1 MRSRSKRITIG
12 ISGNIE
18 AIKKQ
23 LQEEHGIEY
32 SYAQLI
38 DYLIN
43 YYLANNQR
51 WYLADCTKAVKP
63 LRWVLRQAPIFAP
76 RVNEN
81 DPLVWDNHQ
90 YAWGAWGRA
99 TPAWSY
105 SNPWAV

>member
-1 MRSRSKRITIG
+1 MRLRSKRITIG

-43 YYLANNQR
+43 YYRKNSPPPKTEWR
-51 WYLADCTKAVKP
+51 PYEV
-63 LRWVLRQAPIFAP
+63 R
-76 RVNEN
+76 
-81 DPLVWDNHQ
+81 
-90 YAWGAWGRA
+90 
-99 TPAWSY
+99 
-105 SNPWAV
+105 

>member
-1 MRSRSKRITIG
+1 MKHPRTKRITVG

-43 YYLANNQR
+43 YYRKTQR
-51 WYLADCTKAVKP
+51 PVTTM
-63 LRWVLRQAPIFAP
+63 RI
-76 RVNEN
+76 
-81 DPLVWDNHQ
+81 
-90 YAWGAWGRA
+90 
-99 TPAWSY
+99 TT
-105 SNPWAV
+105 

>member
-1 MRSRSKRITIG
+1 VKDKRITLS

-43 YYLANNQR
+43 YYRKQ
-51 WYLADCTKAVKP
+51 
-63 LRWVLRQAPIFAP
+63 
-76 RVNEN
+76 
-81 DPLVWDNHQ
+81 HQ
-90 YAWGAWGRA
+90 QPKTEWRK
-99 TPAWSY
+99 
-105 SNPWAV
+105 

>member
-1 MRSRSKRITIG
+1 MTKPRTKRITVG

-43 YYLANNQR
+43 YYRKAQR
-51 WYLADCTKAVKP
+51 PTTTM
-63 LRWVLRQAPIFAP
+63 RI
-76 RVNEN
+76 
-81 DPLVWDNHQ
+81 
-90 YAWGAWGRA
+90 
-99 TPAWSY
+99 TT
-105 SNPWAV
+105 